1 MSKLQLTQLYS
12 FVDVELTL
20 DHAQV
25 VVVHKLLNVAKYLG
39 VAYVPECGAILKLSD
54 LTSAMQR

>member
-25 VVVHKLLNVAKYLG
+25 VVWKYLG
-39 VAYVPECGAILKLSD
+39 VAYVLECGAILKLSD

>member
-25 VVVHKLLNVAKYLG
+25 VVHKLLNVAKYLG
-39 VAYVPECGAILKLSD
+39 VAYVLECGAILKLSD